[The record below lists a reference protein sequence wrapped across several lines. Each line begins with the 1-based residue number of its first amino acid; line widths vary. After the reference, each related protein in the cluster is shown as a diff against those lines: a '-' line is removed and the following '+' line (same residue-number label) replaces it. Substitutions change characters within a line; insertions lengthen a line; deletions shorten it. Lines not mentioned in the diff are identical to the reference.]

1 MTLFLLLTTVA
12 KKSDARRLATA
23 ALQHRVDHAQDVD
36 ARLIVAKA
44 GAWSYARPA
53 QIALSWYIVLRCSIE
68 EETHDRHLIN
78 VTIACAISTLST
90 LL

>member
-1 MTLFLLLTTVA
+1 MRT
-12 KKSDARRLATA
+12 ART
-23 ALQHRVDHAQDVD
+23 
-36 ARLIVAKA
+36 
-44 GAWSYARPA
+44 A
-53 QIALSWYIVLRCSIE
+53 QIALSWHVVPRCSVE